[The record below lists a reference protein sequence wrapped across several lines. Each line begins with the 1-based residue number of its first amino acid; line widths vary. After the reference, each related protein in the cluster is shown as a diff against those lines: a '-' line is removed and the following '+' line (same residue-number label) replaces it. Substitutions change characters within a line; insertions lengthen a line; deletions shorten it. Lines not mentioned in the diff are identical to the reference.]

1 MKILSIDAW
10 RDSEGGWTWN
20 QWFDVGSIDKT
31 EFESLKT
38 NRQIIKWF
46 RDNGFITAASAG
58 KVCIDDD
65 QHNIVIC
72 QKSNRMPLFA
82 IEYGMEY

>member
-10 RDSEGGWTWN
+10 RDRHGYWTWN
-20 QWFDVGSIDKT
+20 QWFDAGSIDKQT
-31 EFESLKT
+31 FESLKT
-38 NRQIIKWF
+38 NRQIIAWF
-46 RDNGFITAASAG
+46 RENGFITAASAG

-82 IEYGMEY
+82 IEYGTDY